1 MSAKGPDCRVMLRR
15 CLAIIVRKEGCQGD
29 PGDFWMY
36 ESGYMLFQG
45 FIAANSVCW
54 WSSALQGATRG
65 LVYRGYISPGALLVS
80 SEPCSL
86 EVLRG
91 AWARRVLQPPSGY
104 KIVGI
109 EDIEECVVTTV
120 AQTQWTP
127 LPEAVC
133 AVVLRLSSQGRPAAI
148 ESIREALMLAFP
160 HVSPPSERTLY
171 DILAQLTTERKLY
184 HTSKG
189 YFIVTPERRRS
200 RSHSRG
206 RRKQDDG
213 VNAKGILMTA
223 EEALVLVHGEMATI
237 RDGEVTHQCIQTNLA
252 DVICG
257 GNPSDKVLYARTNK
271 RRSASFPAHR
281 SPDRRGSFRLWGTSR
296 RLRRSASTRTI
307 AKHCTDSSSST
318 DYPNSSDSTQTSK
331 KPSLLS
337 RIFRRSK
344 RSQCH
349 INTFS
354 AQFPPM
360 EWFNSKAIHL
370 HSVSTQTTIAEKDSA
385 ISIPYY
391 FENSE
396 AGSARSATL
405 PRQHRRQLSNDSTYV
420 TSYTESRDESPTF
433 KRNSPSHA
441 SSTLPRNSSN
451 LRSPFHS
458 NRSYSSSRRT
468 SRSSLSPK
476 VGISNND
483 IQIDATHR
491 LNQTIKE
498 STKHNATNNPSLES
512 LKTSHTNNN
521 NNNNKKQ
528 IKLESNDES
537 SSAINKSPL
546 HELTAAFKNSVSLDN
561 SGPSSIESHKSSK
574 TGSSATSGPSS
585 LESHRTV
592 ITRTNSSSTE
602 SPVKESKSPRK
613 FSSKPKDTEK
623 KSKSKDVHTKLPN
636 SNSFTL
642 QVTTNQGG
650 MLSTNTNNAMTAT
663 INGGTASNTKIYVQ
677 NSPVRSVITFENGQ
691 SADVNPNVVIIN
703 GTEPVPE
710 QNNMQNGTNE
720 IENVEQKYSKNT
732 NSMQSKD
739 PGLNNATATDNT
751 NRINETMNN
760 SRKLSLQL
768 PSKDSLS
775 YKNLFKNTSP
785 STQNHIGLVS
795 PELVALQSFG
805 GFTKNTFSSNPP
817 SPTKSY
823 DSICGSAGNMFSKY
837 VSDSKTSLD
846 KPYCHRVELGLT
858 GNANNLIEKNIL
870 GSEPN
875 ICLKQQDYRD
885 KTLTRE
891 TKIQDPQFPSL
902 SDLSFNFTSLAAQKI
917 LQGVSINSI
926 DTLVELNTAVEKQN
940 NCDIVHTDFGL
951 V

>member
-1 MSAKGPDCRVMLRR
+1 MSINRPECRVMLRR

-45 FIAANSVCW
+45 LIAANAVCW
-54 WSSALQGATRG
+54 WSTALQGATRG
-65 LVYRGYISPGALLVS
+65 LVYRGYVSPGALLVS

-109 EDIEECVVTTV
+109 EDIEECLVTTV

-133 AVVLRLSSQGRPAAI
+133 AVVLRLSSQGRPAGI
-148 ESIREALMLAFP
+148 ESIREALILAFP
-160 HVSPPSERTLY
+160 HVSPPSERTIY
-171 DILAQLTTERKLY
+171 DTLAQLTSERKLY

-206 RRKQDDG
+206 RRKHEDG
-213 VNAKGILMTA
+213 GISSKGLLMSN
-223 EEALVLVHGEMATI
+223 EEALILVHGEMATI
-237 RDGEVTHQCIQTNLA
+237 RDGDITHQCIQTNLA

-257 GNPSDKVLYARTNK
+257 GNASDKILYARTNK

-281 SPDRRGSFRLWGTSR
+281 SPDRRGSFRLWSSAR

-307 AKHCTDSSSST
+307 TKHFTDSSSST
-318 DYPNSSDSTQTSK
+318 DYPNSSDSAQNSK
-331 KPSLLS
+331 KPSLFTRL
-337 RIFRRSK
+337 FRRSR
-344 RSQCH
+344 RSPCH
-349 INTFS
+349 FNTFS

-370 HSVSTQTTIAEKDSA
+370 HSVSTQTTATDKDSA

-396 AGSARSATL
+396 VGSARSATL

-420 TSYTESRDESPTF
+420 TSYVESRDQSPTF

-458 NRSYSSSRRT
+458 NRSYASSRRT

-476 VGISNND
+476 VGISND
-483 IQIDATHR
+483 VQADATQR
-491 LNQTIKE
+491 SN
-498 STKHNATNNPSLES
+498 TNNSPIRESVKYNTTKTPSLES
-512 LKTSHTNNN
+512 LKASHNTI
-521 NNNNKKQ
+521 KKSIQ
-528 IKLESNDES
+528 PEIHEHPNEST
-537 SSAINKSPL
+537 SAINKSSL
-546 HELTAAFKNSVSLDN
+546 HELTTAFKNSVALDN

-574 TGSSATSGPSS
+574 TASSATSGPSS

-592 ITRTNSSSTE
+592 ITRPQSNSPTSTGNGLEIKNSKRSPAKLKEGDRSKTN
-602 SPVKESKSPRK
+602 
-613 FSSKPKDTEK
+613 
-623 KSKSKDVHTKLPN
+623 TKLKEARKTTSSNVPH

-642 QVTTNQGG
+642 QVTTNQGSS
-650 MLSTNTNNAMTAT
+650 LTSNPNNAMTAT
-663 INGGTASNTKIYVQ
+663 INGGNSANTKIYVQ

-691 SADVNPNVVIIN
+691 PTDSNPNLVIIN
-703 GTEPVPE
+703 GTEPVKETVVQPIVSTE
-710 QNNMQNGTNE
+710 KD
-720 IENVEQKYSKNT
+720 QKYSKNI
-732 NSMQSKD
+732 NSIQSNS
-739 PGLNNATATDNT
+739 GLNNITAENS
-751 NRINETMNN
+751 NRVCNEPMNN
-760 SRKLSLQL
+760 NRKLSLQIPAREGL
-768 PSKDSLS
+768 N
-775 YKNLFKNTSP
+775 YKNMLKN
-785 STQNHIGLVS
+785 QVGLVS
-795 PELVALQSFG
+795 PDLVAIQSFG
-805 GFTKNTFSSNPP
+805 GFTRNSFSSNPP

-823 DSICGSAGNMFSKY
+823 DSICDSAGSILSKY
-837 VSDSKTSLD
+837 VSDSKTSLE
-846 KPYCHRVELGLT
+846 KPFCQRVELGF
-858 GNANNLIEKNIL
+858 NSPNNLVEKNIL

-875 ICLKQQDYRD
+875 ICYKQDYRD
-885 KTLTRE
+885 KTLTRDS
-891 TKIQDPQFPSL
+891 KLQDSQFPSL

-926 DTLVELNTAVEKQN
+926 DTLVELNTAAVEKQN
-940 NCDIVHTDFGL
+940 NCDVVHTDFGL

>member
-1 MSAKGPDCRVMLRR
+1 MSTKGPECRVMLRR

-65 LVYRGYISPGALLVS
+65 LVYRGYVSPGALLVS

-109 EDIEECVVTTV
+109 EDIEECLVTTV

-133 AVVLRLSSQGRPAAI
+133 AVVLRLSSQGRPAGI
-148 ESIREALMLAFP
+148 ESIREALILAFP
-160 HVSPPSERTLY
+160 HVSPPGERTLY
-171 DILAQLTTERKLY
+171 DILTQLTTERKLY

-206 RRKQDDG
+206 RRKHDEG
-213 VNAKGILMTA
+213 VVAKGILMST
-223 EEALVLVHGEMATI
+223 EEALVLVHGEMSTI

-257 GNPSDKVLYARTNK
+257 GNASDKVLYARTNK

-281 SPDRRGSFRLWGTSR
+281 SPDRRGSFRLWGTAR

-318 DYPNSSDSTQTSK
+318 DYPNSSDSTQNSK

-337 RIFRRSK
+337 RLFRRSK

-370 HSVSTQTTIAEKDSA
+370 HSVSTQTAAAEKDSA
-385 ISIPYY
+385 ISLPFY

-396 AGSARSATL
+396 VGSARSATL

-420 TSYTESRDESPTF
+420 TSYTESRDQSPSF

-476 VGISNND
+476 VNVSNND
-483 IQIDATHR
+483 NQIEGTPR
-491 LNQTIKE
+491 LNPNNPAVKE
-498 STKHNATNNPSLES
+498 SPKLNTTKNSSLES
-512 LKTSHTNNN
+512 LKASHTS
-521 NNNNKKQ
+521 NNKKP
-528 IKLESNDES
+528 IKLESNES
-537 SSAINKSPL
+537 NESTCAINKSPL

-592 ITRTNSSSTE
+592 ISRPLPNSTDT
-602 SPVKESKSPRK
+602 PVKEAKSPRK
-613 FSSKPKDTEK
+613 FLAKTKENEKKPKPKDARAK
-623 KSKSKDVHTKLPN
+623 IPH

-650 MLSTNTNNAMTAT
+650 LLSSNSNNAMTAT

-691 SADVNPNVVIIN
+691 NPDANPNLVIIN
-703 GTEPVPE
+703 GSETVPE
-710 QNNMQNGTNE
+710 QNNVQNGSNE
-720 IENVEQKYSKNT
+720 IETVEQKYSKNT
-732 NSMQSKD
+732 NKD
-739 PGLNNATATDNT
+739 TGLNNVTVTDLS
-751 NRINETMNN
+751 NRITNETMNN

-785 STQNHIGLVS
+785 NSQNHIGLVS

-823 DSICGSAGNMFSKY
+823 DSICGSAGNVFSKY

-846 KPYCHRVELGLT
+846 KPYCHRIDLGLH
-858 GNANNLIEKNIL
+858 GNTNNLVEKNML

-875 ICLKQQDYRD
+875 ICYKQQDYKD
-885 KTLTRE
+885 KTLTRDN
-891 TKIQDPQFPSL
+891 KIQDPQFPSL

-940 NCDIVHTDFGL
+940 NCDVVHTDFGL

>member
-1 MSAKGPDCRVMLRR
+1 MNNKGPECRVMLRR

-54 WSSALQGATRG
+54 WSSALQGATRC

-109 EDIEECVVTTV
+109 EDIEECLVTTV

-133 AVVLRLSSQGRPAAI
+133 AVVLRLSSQGRPAGI

-171 DILAQLTTERKLY
+171 DILAQLTSERKLY

-189 YFIVTPERRRS
+189 YFIVTPEIHFRRRRS

-206 RRKQDDG
+206 RRKHDDG
-213 VNAKGILMTA
+213 VINTKGILMST
-223 EEALVLVHGEMATI
+223 EEALILVHGEMATI

-257 GNPSDKVLYARTNK
+257 GNASDKIIYPRSSK

-281 SPDRRGSFRLWGTSR
+281 SPNRRGSFRLWGTSR

-307 AKHCTDSSSST
+307 SKHCTDSSSST
-318 DYPNSSDSTQTSK
+318 DCQNSSDSTQNSK

-337 RIFRRSK
+337 RLFRRSK
-344 RSQCH
+344 RSQCQL
-349 INTFS
+349 NTFS

-370 HSVSTQTTIAEKDSA
+370 HSVSTQTSAADKDSA
-385 ISIPYY
+385 ISLPYY

-420 TSYTESRDESPTF
+420 TSYIESRDQSPSF
-433 KRNSPSHA
+433 KQNSPLHA

-458 NRSYSSSRRT
+458 NKSYSSSRRT

-476 VGISNND
+476 VNISHNEVLNEGT
-483 IQIDATHR
+483 QR
-491 LNQTIKE
+491 LNTSNSPIKETIKQ
-498 STKHNATNNPSLES
+498 SATKNSSIES
-512 LKTSHTNNN
+512 LKTSHIGS
-521 NNNNKKQ
+521 KKSM
-528 IKLESNDES
+528 KLEGSDHSNES
-537 SSAINKSPL
+537 TCAINKSSL
-546 HELTAAFKNSVSLDN
+546 HELTSAFKNSVALDN

-592 ITRTNSSSTE
+592 ITRQLPPLDTQLKEPKSHRKSSS
-602 SPVKESKSPRK
+602 KL
-613 FSSKPKDTEK
+613 KDSDK
-623 KSKSKDVHTKLPN
+623 KSKTHTKLPH

-642 QVTTNQGG
+642 QLTTNQGG
-650 MLSTNTNNAMTAT
+650 ILSSNTNNAVTAT
-663 INGGTASNTKIYVQ
+663 INGGSSSNTKIYVQ

-691 SADVNPNVVIIN
+691 SVDANPNLVIIN
-703 GTEPVPE
+703 DTEPVLE
-710 QNNMQNGTNE
+710 QNNMQNCSNESSE
-720 IENVEQKYSKNT
+720 IENVDQKYSKNT
-732 NSMQSKD
+732 NSFQSRD
-739 PGLNNATATDNT
+739 ASLNNVTATENSS
-751 NRINETMNN
+751 RITNETMNN

-768 PSKDSLS
+768 SSKDSLS
-775 YKNLFKNTSP
+775 YKNLLKNSSP
-785 STQNHIGLVS
+785 NGQVSLVS

-805 GFTKNTFSSNPP
+805 GFTKNSFCSNPP

-823 DSICGSAGNMFSKY
+823 DSICGSSGNVFSKY
-837 VSDSKTSLD
+837 VSDSKSSLD
-846 KPYCHRVELGLT
+846 KPYCHRIELG
-858 GNANNLIEKNIL
+858 NSNNLIEKNVL

-875 ICLKQQDYRD
+875 ICYKQDYRD
-885 KTLTRE
+885 KTLTRDS
-891 TKIQDPQFPSL
+891 KIQDPQFPSL

-940 NCDIVHTDFGL
+940 NCDVIHTDFGL